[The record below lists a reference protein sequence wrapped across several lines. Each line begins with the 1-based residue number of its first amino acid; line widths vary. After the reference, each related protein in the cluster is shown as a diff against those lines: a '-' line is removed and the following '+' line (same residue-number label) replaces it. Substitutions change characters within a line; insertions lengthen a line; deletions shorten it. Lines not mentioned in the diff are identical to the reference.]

1 MRPHPLLLLTVLGA
15 GLWPVA
21 AEAQTAS
28 DKEKEQFLLEGR
40 LVRSHGAAGAASPL
54 RATLRLGGVT
64 HEASVQLIDESSPKR
79 ASGSAAE
86 PDSRN
91 SWRNDVA
98 AYRIDRLLGLR
109 MVPVTVI
116 RPYKATRA
124 AFTWWQDDFVT
135 TGEGRGD
142 GGEQPPD
149 AEAWTRQLQAAKLF
163 AQLIHSPERA
173 EDDLLA
179 DRDGHLWMVDHARAF
194 DGVRGLR
201 NEKELGDACA
211 RGLLAALRKLDEPTL
226 KTRTGGLL
234 TKGQIDGVLGRRDR
248 IVTHYDRLIAARGAA
263 NVLYDLPARP

>member
-1 MRPHPLLLLTVLGA
+1 MRSHPLLLLTALGA

-21 AEAQTAS
+21 AQAQTAS
-28 DKEKEQFLLEGR
+28 DKEKEQFLLESQ
-40 LVRSHGAAGAASPL
+40 LVRSRGAPGAASPL

-64 HEASVQLIDESSPKR
+64 HEASVRLIDESSPKH
-79 ASGSAAE
+79 APGSDDS
-86 PDSRN
+86 DSRN

-116 RPYKATRA
+116 RPYKASRA
-124 AFTWWQDDFVT
+124 AFTWWQDDFVAT
-135 TGEGRGD
+135 EGRR
-142 GGEQPPD
+142 EQPPD

-163 AQLIHSPERA
+163 AQLIHSPVRGES
-173 EDDLLA
+173 DLLV
-179 DRDGHLWMVDHARAF
+179 DRDFRLWMVDHARAF
-194 DGVRGLR
+194 DAFPGLR
-201 NEKELGDACA
+201 NEKELGDACP

>member
-1 MRPHPLLLLTVLGA
+1 MHPRPRLLLALVGA
-15 GLWPVA
+15 SLLAVA
-21 AEAQTAS
+21 AQAQTAG
-28 DKEKEQFLLEGR
+28 DREKEQFLLESQ
-40 LVRSHGAAGAASPL
+40 LVRSRGAPGAASPL

-64 HEASVQLIDESSPKR
+64 HQASVQLIDESSPKR
-79 ASGSAAE
+79 APGSDE

-116 RPYKATRA
+116 RPYKASRA

-135 TGEGRGD
+135 TGEGRR
-142 GGEQPPD
+142 EQAPD

-163 AQLIHSPERA
+163 AQLIHSPARGES
-173 EDDLLA
+173 DLLV
-179 DRDGHLWMVDHARAF
+179 DRDFRLWMVDHARAF
-194 DGVRGLR
+194 DAFRGLR
-201 NEKELGDACA
+201 NEKELGDACP

-234 TKGQIDGVLGRRDR
+234 TKGQIDGVLERRDR

>member
-1 MRPHPLLLLTVLGA
+1 LRPHPLLLLAVLGA

-21 AEAQTAS
+21 AESQTAS
-28 DKEKEQFLLEGR
+28 DKEKEQFLLEGQ
-40 LVRSHGAAGAASPL
+40 LVRSRGAAGAASPL

-64 HEASVQLIDESSPKR
+64 HEASVQLIDESTEKR
-79 ASGSAAE
+79 VPGSDQ

-116 RPYKATRA
+116 RPYKASRA
-124 AFTWWQDDFVT
+124 AFTWWEGDFVT
-135 TGEGRGD
+135 TDEGHRES
-142 GGEQPPD
+142 GEQPPD
-149 AEAWTRQLQAAKLF
+149 AEAWARQVQAAKLF
-163 AQLIHSPERA
+163 AQLIHSPERG
-173 EDDLLA
+173 EGDLLI
-179 DRDGHLWMVDHARAF
+179 DRDWHLWMVDHARAF

-201 NEKELGDACA
+201 NEKQLGDACP